1 MICIYK
7 YHYIPYIVFIHIES
21 RDHSNMTELSQKS
34 LNITVAFC
42 SRKIQLWR
50 KWRLA
55 ALQRLLGQACEMT
68 LMFSMSRSQSGKLV
82 EQYLFGQFSN
92 SVGPRSNSA
101 WTSCNERLCKTCKA
115 SMKKTDF
122 HAGKDC
128 ILATWPES
136 QLKTEGTQASKC
148 CSACNVCCFY
158 ASSKA
163 KASKVSKA
171 NDVIS
176 HCSKHFLCN
185 TFDPNKSCYGNGRQW
200 DALLVQELAEIN
212 F

>member
-1 MICIYK
+1 MQPK
-7 YHYIPYIVFIHIES
+7 IPVVKEMKIGSSAEAS
-21 RDHSNMTELSQKS
+21 RAS
-34 LNITVAFC
+34 LNEI
-42 SRKIQLWR
+42 
-50 KWRLA
+50 
-55 ALQRLLGQACEMT
+55 
-68 LMFSMSRSQSGKLV
+68 LMFSMSRWDPVCGKKSWSQYFQKAIWK
-82 EQYLFGQFSN
+82 N

-122 HAGKDC
+122 HAKDC

-136 QLKTEGTQASKC
+136 QLETQGTQASKC
-148 CSACNVCCFY
+148 RSACNVCCFY

-185 TFDPNKSCYGNGRQW
+185 TFDPNKSCYGNGRQ
-200 DALLVQELAEIN
+200 
-212 F
+212 